1 MTELL
6 FEKRILV
13 LCCGVLVFLVT
24 VAIAFYILFKRR
36 DRELAVL
43 TEKSNAQLRQIEEL
57 RTACQSSLEAKS
69 TLTKELKESSERRAV
84 AEEKAARLIEVEQQL
99 QRLHLDNGQLLAKI
113 AHFEA
118 TLQSERKAWE
128 EKTELVLAA
137 QQKLSDSFKALS
149 ADALKNSAQSFLEL
163 ATARFDK
170 LQESAKGDLQLRQR
184 AIDEMVKP
192 LQETLSKVNHKN
204 QEIEK
209 SIAASNA
216 SLTEQLKSLA
226 ASQTQLK
233 GETKNLVNALRAPN
247 VRGRWGEIQLKRV
260 VEMAGMLEHCD
271 FLQQESVSSDEKRL
285 RPDLVVKLPNSKQVV
300 VDSKTPLHAY
310 LEALEISD
318 EEIKILKLKDHARQV
333 RTHITQLAS
342 KSYWDQFQHAP
353 EFVVLFIP
361 GETYFSAA
369 LEQDPSLIEYGVE
382 QRVILATP
390 TTLIALLRSVAYGWR
405 QELIAKNAQEISSLG
420 RDLYVRLKNFMGHFE
435 DMRKGLDK
443 AVTGYNNALGSF
455 ESRVLVSARKL
466 RELGA
471 STESELETLEPIVK
485 ITRELK
491 IEEQAEALQDV
502 KECISLKVEG

>member
-1 MTELL
+1 MSDLL
-6 FEKRILV
+6 LGHKIIIV
-13 LCCGVLVFLVT
+13 LCVLLT
-24 VAIAFYILFKRR
+24 ALLALAIILYFFIKKR
-36 DRELAVL
+36 DREFAVL
-43 TEKSNAQLRQIEEL
+43 AEKSLAQQRLIEEL
-57 RTACQSSLEAKS
+57 RIVNHKASLSEAA
-69 TLTKELKESSERRAV
+69 LNQELKVSSERRAI
-84 AEEKAARLIEVEQQL
+84 AEEKAGRLSEVELQLQQL
-99 QRLHLDNGQLLAKI
+99 HTDNSQLFAKI
-113 AHFEA
+113 AHAEA
-118 TLQSERKAWE
+118 TLTSERKAWE
-128 EKTELVLAA
+128 EKTELVLVA
-137 QQKLSDSFKALS
+137 QQKLSDSFKAIS
-149 ADALKNSAQSFLEL
+149 ADALKNSTQSFLEL

-184 AIDEMVKP
+184 AIDELVKP
-192 LQETLSKVNHKN
+192 LQETLSKVNLKN
-204 QEIEK
+204 HEIEK
-209 SIAASNA
+209 SLAASNA

-226 ASQTQLK
+226 SSQAQLK

-271 FLQQESVSSDEKRL
+271 FLQQESVSVDDKRL
-285 RPDLVVKLPNSKQVV
+285 RPDLVVKLPNCKQVV

-310 LEALEISD
+310 LEALETTD
-318 EEIKILKLKDHARQV
+318 EDIKILKLKDHARQV

-342 KSYWDQFQHAP
+342 KGYWDQFQHAP

-420 RDLYVRLKNFMGHFE
+420 RDLYGRLRGFLIHFE
-435 DMRKGLDK
+435 DMRKGLDR
-443 AVTGYNNALGSF
+443 AVSSYNSALGSF
-455 ESRVLVSARKL
+455 ESRVMVSARKL
-466 RELGA
+466 KELGA
-471 STESELETLEPIVK
+471 STELELETLEPIVK

-491 IEEQAEALQDV
+491 VEEPEPVA
-502 KECISLKVEG
+502 

>member
-1 MTELL
+1 MTELSL
-6 FEKRILV
+6 TSDAAIFCCFGFLLTVSLLIFFLIRLKKRDLEVAASIEK
-13 LCCGVLVFLVT
+13 
-24 VAIAFYILFKRR
+24 
-36 DRELAVL
+36 AVL
-43 TEKSNAQLRQIEEL
+43 LQKQLEEL
-57 RTACQSSLEAKS
+57 RNAYQEVLDSESALDQ
-69 TLTKELKESSERRAV
+69 ELKESIERRIV
-84 AEEKAARLIEVEQQL
+84 AEEKAGRLIEAE
-99 QRLHLDNGQLLAKI
+99 RLVQKLYADNGALQAKN
-113 AHFEA
+113 AQSEA
-118 TLQSERKAWE
+118 TLAAERKAWE
-128 EKTELVLAA
+128 EKTELLLAA

-149 ADALKNSAQSFLEL
+149 ADALKNSTQSFLEL

-170 LQESAKGDLQLRQR
+170 LQESAKGDLRERQK
-184 AIDEMVKP
+184 AIDELIKP

-204 QEIEK
+204 HEIEK
-209 SIAASNA
+209 TLAASNA

-226 ASQTQLK
+226 SSQDKLK

-271 FLQQESVSSDEKRL
+271 FLQQESVAVDDKRL
-285 RPDLVVKLPNSKQVV
+285 RPDVVIKLPNDKQVV
-300 VDSKTPLHAY
+300 VDSKTPLYAY
-310 LEALEISD
+310 LEALETAE
-318 EEIKILKLKDHARQV
+318 EEIKLLKLKDHARQV

-342 KSYWDQFQHAP
+342 KGYWDQFRHAP

-405 QELIAKNAQEISSLG
+405 QELIAKNASEISSLG
-420 RDLYVRLKNFMGHFE
+420 KDLYGRLRGFMLHFD
-435 DMRKGLDK
+435 DMRKGLDR
-443 AVTGYNNALGSF
+443 AIGGFNSAIGTF

-466 RELGA
+466 KELGA
-471 STESELETLEPIVK
+471 STELELETIDPIVK

-491 IEEQAEALQDV
+491 TED
-502 KECISLKVEG
+502 KN

>member
-1 MTELL
+1 MPELPYEKKVILLCFVALVAL
-6 FEKRILV
+6 FSMA
-13 LCCGVLVFLVT
+13 VT
-24 VAIAFYILFKRR
+24 FYILFKRR

-43 TEKSNAQLRQIEEL
+43 TEKSAGQQRQVDEL
-57 RTACQSSLEAKS
+57 RSAYQKAFYSET
-69 TLTKELKESSERRAV
+69 TLNQKLSESNERRAA
-84 AEEKAARLIEVEQQL
+84 AEEKATRMVDVEQQL
-99 QRLHLDNGQLLAKI
+99 QRLHVDNGLLQAKI
-113 AHFEA
+113 AHSEA
-118 TLQSERKAWE
+118 TLESERKGWE

-149 ADALKNSAQSFLEL
+149 ADALKNSTQSFLEL

-170 LQESAKGDLQLRQR
+170 LQESAKGDLQLRQL
-184 AIDEMVKP
+184 AIDELVKP
-192 LQETLSKVNHKN
+192 LQETLLKVNHKN
-204 QEIEK
+204 HEIEK
-209 SIAASNA
+209 SLAASNA

-226 ASQTQLK
+226 FTQAQLK

-271 FLQQESVSSDEKRL
+271 FLQQESVTVDDKRL

-310 LEALEISD
+310 LEALEATD
-318 EEIKILKLKDHARQV
+318 EDIRILRLKDHARHV

-342 KSYWDQFQHAP
+342 KGYWDQFQHAP

-369 LEQDPSLIEYGVE
+369 LEQDPGLIEFGVE

-420 RDLYVRLKNFMGHFE
+420 KDLYGRLRAFMSHFE
-435 DMRKGLDK
+435 DMRKGLDR
-443 AVTGYNNALGSF
+443 AVTSYNSALGSF
-455 ESRVLVSARKL
+455 ESRVMVSARKL
-466 RELGA
+466 KELGA
-471 STESELETLEPIVK
+471 STELELETLEPIDR

-491 IEEQAEALQDV
+491 LE
-502 KECISLKVEG
+502 VEV

>member
-1 MTELL
+1 MTELQ
-6 FEKRILV
+6 FGKEYTI
-13 LCCGVLVFLVT
+13 LCCGVLILLLIIAIGFL
-24 VAIAFYILFKRR
+24 YILLKRR
-36 DRELAVL
+36 DRELAVQA
-43 TEKSNAQLRQIEEL
+43 EKAFGLQRQMDEL
-57 RTACQSSLEAKS
+57 RTANQRVLDSEFILNQ
-69 TLTKELKESSERRAV
+69 ELKETRDRRSI
-84 AEEKAARLIEVEQQL
+84 AEEKAGRLIEVEQYM
-99 QRLHLDNGQLLAKI
+99 QRLHVDNGLLLAKI
-113 AHFEA
+113 AHAEA

-149 ADALKNSAQSFLEL
+149 ADALKNSTQSFLEL
-163 ATARFDK
+163 ATARFEK

-184 AIDEMVKP
+184 AIDELVKP

-271 FLQQESVSSDEKRL
+271 FLQQESVVSDDRRL
-285 RPDLVVKLPNSKQVV
+285 RPDLIVKLPNSKQVV

-310 LEALEISD
+310 LEALESSD

-342 KSYWDQFQHAP
+342 KSYWDQFEHAP

-420 RDLYVRLKNFMGHFE
+420 RDLYSRLKNFMVHFD
-435 DMRKGLDK
+435 DMRKGLDR

-466 RELGA
+466 KDLGA
-471 STESELETLEPIVK
+471 SSELEIETLEPIVR

-491 IEEQAEALQDV
+491 TEELTT
-502 KECISLKVEG
+502 